1 MLGLGV
7 ELKSIMTHQQKKRA
21 SDMIKQ
27 KRKRKK
33 RVANVADLKVLSEV
47 MSAYLS
53 KKKRGDECSG
63 ACPST
68 DRSSSERLVC
78 CRCHISGTGTRHV
91 CYACDLWPTL
101 HAVDPSAIAA
111 EKLGA
116 NKGAGLNW
124 LIEDMAL
131 CHRCGTV
138 ESNLS
143 VNKEL
148 NRYELVSARGRDLPL
163 F

>member
-53 KKKRGDECSG
+53 KKK
-63 ACPST
+63 T
-68 DRSSSERLVC
+68 
-78 CRCHISGTGTRHV
+78 
-91 CYACDLWPTL
+91 
-101 HAVDPSAIAA
+101 
-111 EKLGA
+111 
-116 NKGAGLNW
+116 
-124 LIEDMAL
+124 
-131 CHRCGTV
+131 
-138 ESNLS
+138 
-143 VNKEL
+143 KEGM
-148 NRYELVSARGRDLPL
+148 SARGRVRPL
-163 F
+163 TGVLQRD